1 MSLNED
7 EEGELGMEK
16 SRMRIRGGS
25 LEQNSLEWSKRGGSL
40 EWKSP
45 E

>member
-1 MSLNED
+1 
-7 EEGELGMEK
+7 MEK

-40 EWKSP
+40 ERNSLEWNKRGFILKGGG
-45 E
+45 